1 VVSYAVSAWER
12 DVEVSTVSGAN
23 REYGGGMIALAF
35 LFAGGLFAG
44 MVAMQSV
51 GRGIAMKRI
60 ALDPEGAKKGAET
73 TGKAVG
79 KGTKKGAEATAKG
92 AKKAGSATKKG
103 AKTVGEKAN
112 PKNW

>member
-1 VVSYAVSAWER
+1 MRHLLGYLL
-12 DVEVSTVSGAN
+12 SGAL
-23 REYGGGMIALAF
+23 IVASASPAAF
-35 LFAGGLFAG
+35 AQQTDKDKGVTGA
-44 MVAMQSV
+44 VKDV
-51 GRGIAMKRI
+51 G
-60 ALDPEGAKKGAET
+60 EGAKKGAET